1 VRNAEVVSSSIAR
14 CSRQIACSLVIASAA
29 LAQETSGPPG
39 PRLLLD
45 REQEI
50 RLARSAAPAA
60 ISDSATIWVFER
72 GTYAVALR
80 GRSGVECYVSR
91 SWPESIEPHC
101 FDAEGARTIMRLHM
115 RGVELAHAGVSAT
128 ESKRQLAQGIADGT
142 FPLPQ
147 RPAMSWMMSAAQV
160 LYSDEGQRAGA
171 WRPHLMIYYPY
182 MTSEMLGIGA
192 STDPG
197 AGMVVDPGKPTANLM
212 IVVPKAVPLAPAATK
227 GNTP

>member
-1 VRNAEVVSSSIAR
+1 VRHAKVLPRSISQFTCCIASSLFIT
-14 CSRQIACSLVIASAA
+14 SAA

-60 ISDSATIWVFER
+60 ISDSATIWVFDR

-80 GRSGVECYVSR
+80 GHSGVECYVSR

-101 FDAEGARTIMRLHM
+101 FDGEGARTIMRLHM
-115 RGVELAHAGVSAT
+115 RGVELAHAGVSAA
-128 ESKRQLAQGIADGT
+128 ESKRQLAQGIADGA

-182 MTSEMLGIGA
+182 MTAEMLGIGS

-212 IVVPKAVPLAPAATK
+212 IVVPKSVPLAPAATK
-227 GNTP
+227 GDRP

>member
-1 VRNAEVVSSSIAR
+1 M
-14 CSRQIACSLVIASAA
+14 RQAKATTLILGTILVTSVAV
-29 LAQETSGPPG
+29 AQEVSGPPG

-45 REQEI
+45 REQEV

-72 GTYAVALR
+72 GTYVVALR

-115 RGVELAHAGVSAT
+115 RGVELAHAGVSAA
-128 ESKRQLAQGIADGT
+128 ESKRQLAQGIADGS

-160 LYSDEGQRAGA
+160 LYSDQGQRAGA

-182 MTSEMLGIGA
+182 LTAEMLGTAG
-192 STDPG
+192 STDPE

-212 IVVPKAVPLAPAATK
+212 IVVPKAVPLAK
-227 GNTP
+227 GSP